1 MPPKKGKKGKK
12 GDDDEL
18 WASKEKETIET
29 PLGLAPDEEKTQPAN
44 SRSKKSAFGFAAATS
59 LDEDDDKED
68 GADDKVD
75 QEEDFGG
82 LMSTLK
88 SASTATKKDK
98 KAKKKGG
105 KDSSRKVEFEDD
117 VEITQVETTEATPA
131 EPDMDELY
139 PDPDKGKKAKKSKKK
154 ANKPFADDL
163 DEDELLEQARKARE
177 EAEAKIKI
185 EQPSSPPLNT
195 EEGSVPETTGVLSKK
210 EKEKLKKEKEKAK
223 KKAQAA
229 SKKASPGD
237 ADPQPDAIPPKS
249 DLAEPPAENLAAT
262 PNADNEDGEVDNE
275 AQATGTAS
283 KNKKKKKKAGEKAEP
298 VKEEPK
304 KKVGGKLSALRA
316 AMEERQR
323 LEAEAKAKAEEEER
337 LRREEEEQ
345 LAAEEK
351 RKEEEKARKK
361 EKEKAKKEELR
372 KAGKLL
378 TPKQKAEKA
387 AAELRLKALVESG
400 AVVVGI
406 QERSE
411 AAPSSGTK
419 KVTYGNRKKGPKKE
433 TASGPAKT
441 EAKTESVPDVSK
453 LAIADTPAP
462 PTPPSPPTPAEPIAT
477 EEPDVKDDWDAES
490 DDVKDEWDAESNDDE
505 KSKSA
510 TVKQS
515 GIKSGKPQDPS
526 TSSKANP
533 TGEKKSTA
541 AGKAPAKPSQAAS
554 KSSKPEA
561 KPKNKLDSESKVI
574 SGGSKG
580 ATASTK
586 AGTSKET
593 KESEESDEESESGS
607 DDSDSDSGSGSDSD
621 DSDDSDDSS
630 DDDSDEEGRKMSTA
644 RIMAAQKKA
653 EAAARR
659 IKRHEEAMAARK
671 PEDMRSPIC
680 CILGH
685 VDTGKTKLLD
695 KIRQTNVQEG
705 EAGGITQQIGAT
717 FFPMEAIKR
726 KTAVMAEHDLKEYKL
741 PGLLMIDTPGHES
754 FTNLRSRGS
763 SLCNISILVVD
774 IMHGL
779 EQQTL
784 ESLKLLRDKKTPF
797 IVALNK
803 IDRLYGWTAIRE
815 NSFRDSFSKQ
825 VRPVQ
830 REFETRLESVVLA
843 FAEQGLNAV
852 PYYENTN
859 YSKNVSLV
867 PTSAVTG
874 EGVPDLLMLLIKLT
888 QERMSERLMYL
899 SELECTVLE
908 VKVIEGLGTTID
920 VVLSNGVLR
929 EGDKI
934 VVCGLNGPI
943 VTQVRALLTPQPMK
957 ELRIKGQYV
966 HHKEVKA
973 SLGIKIVAPD
983 LEKAIAGSRLL
994 LLTEDDDEEDLKEEV
1009 MGDLTNLMSNIDK
1022 SGRGVCVQASTLGS
1036 LEALLEFLRTSKIPV
1051 SGINIGPVYKRD
1063 VMRAG
1068 TMLEKAKE
1076 LAVLLAFDVPIDKDA
1091 EKLAEESGV
1100 KIFRADI
1107 IYHLFD
1113 AFTAYNAD
1121 IMEAK
1126 RIDSAPIAVWPCRL
1140 KIIQA
1145 FTKRDPII
1153 VGCDILEGTLKVGT
1167 PLCVVKVDPTTK
1179 ARTTIPLG
1187 KVTSLE
1193 INHKSVQTLKREQAG
1208 AGVAVK
1214 IEHASY
1220 QSAMTFGRQ
1229 FDEKDE
1235 LLAQISRQS
1244 IDVLKNVFRSEVSKD
1259 EWALIVKLKKELMI
1273 D

>member
-1 MPPKKGKKGKK
+1 
-12 GDDDEL
+12 
-18 WASKEKETIET
+18 
-29 PLGLAPDEEKTQPAN
+29 
-44 SRSKKSAFGFAAATS
+44 
-59 LDEDDDKED
+59 
-68 GADDKVD
+68 
-75 QEEDFGG
+75 
-82 LMSTLK
+82 
-88 SASTATKKDK
+88 
-98 KAKKKGG
+98 AKKKNCG
-105 KDSSRKVEFEDD
+105 KR
-117 VEITQVETTEATPA
+117 
-131 EPDMDELY
+131 
-139 PDPDKGKKAKKSKKK
+139 
-154 ANKPFADDL
+154 
-163 DEDELLEQARKARE
+163 
-177 EAEAKIKI
+177 
-185 EQPSSPPLNT
+185 
-195 EEGSVPETTGVLSKK
+195 
-210 EKEKLKKEKEKAK
+210 
-223 KKAQAA
+223 
-229 SKKASPGD
+229 
-237 ADPQPDAIPPKS
+237 
-249 DLAEPPAENLAAT
+249 
-262 PNADNEDGEVDNE
+262 
-275 AQATGTAS
+275 
-283 KNKKKKKKAGEKAEP
+283 
-298 VKEEPK
+298 
-304 KKVGGKLSALRA
+304 
-316 AMEERQR
+316 
-323 LEAEAKAKAEEEER
+323 
-337 LRREEEEQ
+337 
-345 LAAEEK
+345 
-351 RKEEEKARKK
+351 
-361 EKEKAKKEELR
+361 
-372 KAGKLL
+372 
-378 TPKQKAEKA
+378 
-387 AAELRLKALVESG
+387 ALVESG

-419 KVTYGNRKKGPKKE
+419 
-433 TASGPAKT
+433 
-441 EAKTESVPDVSK
+441 K

-607 DDSDSDSGSGSDSD
+607 DDSDFG
-621 DSDDSDDSS
+621 S

-717 FFPMEAIKR
+717 FFPMEAMLLCSRLKR
-726 KTAVMAEHDLKEYKL
+726 IQASWAADDRHAWARVVHEFATAD
-741 PGLLMIDTPGHES
+741 S
-754 FTNLRSRGS
+754 
-763 SLCNISILVVD
+763 
-774 IMHGL
+774 
-779 EQQTL
+779 

-867 PTSAVTG
+867 PTSAVT
-874 EGVPDLLMLLIKLT
+874 EK
-888 QERMSERLMYL
+888 ERMSERLMYL

-1244 IDVLKNVFRSEVSKD
+1244 IDVLKTSFDQKFLRMNG
-1259 EWALIVKLKKELMI
+1259 L
-1273 D
+1273 

>member
-1 MPPKKGKKGKK
+1 MPPKRPKKGKKT
-12 GDDDEL
+12 DDDEL
-18 WASKEKETIET
+18 WASKEKEIT
-29 PLGLAPDEEKTQPAN
+29 PSALDVQSEEEQAQPATT
-44 SRSKKSAFGFAAATS
+44 RSKKSAFGFAATTE
-59 LDEDDDKED
+59 LDEDEKENE
-68 GADDKVD
+68 
-75 QEEDFGG
+75 EEDFGG

-88 SASTATKKDK
+88 NASTAAKKDAK
-98 KAKKKGG
+98 GKKKGG
-105 KDSSRKVEFEDD
+105 KDSSRNAESGDEAQEKQA
-117 VEITQVETTEATPA
+117 TETNEMIPA

-139 PDPDKGKKAKKSKKK
+139 PEPAAGKKAKKGKKK
-154 ANKPFADDL
+154 VVKPPADDL
-163 DEDELLEQARKARE
+163 DDDELLEQARSARE
-177 EAEAKIKI
+177 QAEANMKI
-185 EQPSSPPLNT
+185 EHPNSPPPDT
-195 EEGSVPETTGVLSKK
+195 EDAPTPATTGVLSKK

-223 KKAQAA
+223 KKALAA
-229 SKKASPGD
+229 SKKTTTGD
-237 ADPQPDAIPPKS
+237 ADPKPDITPPK
-249 DLAEPPAENLAAT
+249 PVENSEEDPT
-262 PNADNEDGEVDNE
+262 ADVDNE
-275 AQATGTAS
+275 AQDTGAS
-283 KNKKKKKKAGEKAEP
+283 SKSKKKKKKVADKVELAKD
-298 VKEEPK
+298 EPK
-304 KKVGGKLSALRA
+304 KKLGGKLSALRA

-323 LEAEAKAKAEEEER
+323 LQAEAKAKAEEEER
-337 LRREEEEQ
+337 LRQEEEEKI
-345 LAAEEK
+345 AAEEK

-406 QERSE
+406 QERKE
-411 AAPSSGTK
+411 TAPSSGTK
-419 KVTYGNRKKGPKKE
+419 KVTYGNRKKGQKKE
-433 TASGPAKT
+433 TKSDLIEPESKP
-441 EAKTESVPDVSK
+441 ESVPD
-453 LAIADTPAP
+453 
-462 PTPPSPPTPAEPIAT
+462 PTVL
-477 EEPDVKDDWDAES
+477 EEAVVKDDWEAES
-490 DDVKDEWDAESNDDE
+490 DDVKDEWDAESEDE
-505 KSKSA
+505 TKTRTA
-510 TVKQS
+510 PIKQPS
-515 GIKSGKPQDPS
+515 DKSGKPKEGSTTKDAPNATKS
-526 TSSKANP
+526 TS
-533 TGEKKSTA
+533 G
-541 AGKAPAKPSQAAS
+541 GKASTKPSQPAS
-554 KSSKPEA
+554 KPSKPEA
-561 KPKNKLDSESKVI
+561 PPKGKLVSEPKAKPSGSNGTATTSKV
-574 SGGSKG
+574 
-580 ATASTK
+580 TT
-586 AGTSKET
+586 
-593 KESEESDEESESGS
+593 EEQKQSDDSDNDSDSGS
-607 DDSDSDSGSGSDSD
+607 SDSDSDSGSDSDSDSD
-621 DSDDSDDSS
+621 DSDG
-630 DDDSDEEGRKMSTA
+630 DSDEEGRKMSSS
-644 RIMAAQKKA
+644 RKIAAQKKA

-659 IKRHEEAMAARK
+659 IKRHEDAMAARK

-695 KIRQTNVQEG
+695 KVRQTNVQEG

-726 KTAVMAEHDLKEYKL
+726 KTAVLAEHDLKEYKL

-803 IDRLYGWTAIRE
+803 IDRLYGWTAIRDNAFR
-815 NSFRDSFSKQ
+815 NSLSKQ

-1009 MGDLTNLMSNIDK
+1009 MGDLTNLMNNIDK

-1100 KIFRADI
+1100 KIFKADI

-1193 INHKSVQTLKREQAG
+1193 INHKSVQSLKREQAG

-1220 QSAMTFGRQ
+1220 QSAMTYGRQ
-1229 FDEKDE
+1229 FDDKDE
-1235 LLAQISRQS
+1235 LISQISRQS
-1244 IDVLKNVFRSEVSKD
+1244 IDVLKNVFRSDVSKD